1 MRYTVSI
8 SGVLYFLLRA
18 VCGSPQKERGY
29 SLGSVAGFVYPQ
41 AVMSIQAQRSS
52 SMLIARWSVSL
63 SSEARTTDQTTT
75 ATYTQLSGTS
85 LLCTETG

>member
-18 VCGSPQKERGY
+18 VCGSPQKELRGY
-29 SLGSVAGFVYPQ
+29 SLGSLAGFTYPQ

-52 SMLIARWSVSL
+52 SMLIAR
-63 SSEARTTDQTTT
+63 
-75 ATYTQLSGTS
+75 
-85 LLCTETG
+85 